1 MIGKMYR
8 PLQTITVNKRRGFQ
22 LIHKYKSNFGK
33 ETFDGN
39 PKYPTEYKEFYKS
52 FSAEARN
59 ALKTGLILFR
69 QEIGLHYYPQS
80 ETEFLQIEFLD
91 LKIPLLVS
99 TKSFESI
106 SDTVC
111 VTKKLL
117 SDDAYTKRLNEVRRL
132 ERSGTVIPNELE
144 KPFKK
149 FKAPQIVN
157 ELKDEEGNTVE
168 TIMGIKAD
176 MTSKGDSLIF
186 EMPIISNKENGKHDW
201 IEIEMQ
207 PIVRKNKEYMKLTVH
222 SRTPVEIT
230 TPNGIEYV

>member
-8 PLQTITVNKRRGFQ
+8 PLQTITLNKRRGFQ

-33 ETFDGN
+33 ENFENN
-39 PKYPTEYKEFYKS
+39 PKYSADYKGFYDS

-59 ALKTGLILFR
+59 ALKAGLILFR
-69 QEIGLHYYPQS
+69 QEVALHYYPES

-91 LKIPLLVS
+91 LHIPLLVNN
-99 TKSFESI
+99 KNFESL

-117 SDDAYTKRLNEVRRL
+117 SDDAYTKNLNEVRRL
-132 ERSGTVIPNELE
+132 ERSGSVIPKELE
-144 KPFKK
+144 KVFKK
-149 FKAPQIVN
+149 FKAPHIVS
-157 ELKDEEGNTVE
+157 EVKDEEGNITETV
-168 TIMGIKAD
+168 MGIKAD
-176 MTSKGDSLIF
+176 MTSKGDSLFF

-201 IEIEMQ
+201 VEIEMQ
-207 PIVRKNKEYMKLTVH
+207 PIVRKNQEYMKMTVH

-230 TPNGIEYV
+230 SPFGIEYV